1 MFFAS
6 NLQKLRKKENMS
18 QEALA
23 EKLDITRQSVSKWES
38 GASYPEMDKLISIC
52 NIFNV
57 DMDTLVNGDVD
68 DVKIKDK
75 DATINT
81 KDILDKFNTLMKKI
95 VCLFESMSFKEII
108 EFLITVFLLIIVI
121 LVGTIPKDIIENL
134 IGTNLLENIT
144 YVGDALNTI
153 FRLIVDILYSVF
165 SIVIFVYVLKIK
177 YLDRIKIKEDIDKEI
192 VAKVKE
198 KRVEEV
204 EKVIIKDSDNSFTR
218 FLAKIIIYI
227 IKFFIICFLTAPL
240 ICIVILA
247 VMLGFFVL
255 FVIKGLPL
263 LGILLWTVAALII
276 SSLCFEVPFNFVINH
291 KNNYKRVMISLL
303 ISLIIIIIGS
313 IVFAFDFFS
322 ITYVNDIPKD
332 AKIKEVKERL
342 PMNNSLSTI
351 GYYHHDIEYVV
362 DESLTDKV
370 AVEVSYYDYL
380 IEKTIEIEVHNNNL
394 LIYEDGPKEFSFKES
409 LDIISNDI
417 KNNKIYNY
425 DKLNEYKVTIK
436 TSSNNIDIINKNN
449 LSYFNQ
455 NNF

>member
-1 MFFAS
+1 
-6 NLQKLRKKENMS
+6 
-18 QEALA
+18 
-23 EKLDITRQSVSKWES
+23 
-38 GASYPEMDKLISIC
+38 
-52 NIFNV
+52 
-57 DMDTLVNGDVD
+57 
-68 DVKIKDK
+68 
-75 DATINT
+75 
-81 KDILDKFNTLMKKI
+81 
-95 VCLFESMSFKEII
+95 
-108 EFLITVFLLIIVI
+108 
-121 LVGTIPKDIIENL
+121 
-134 IGTNLLENIT
+134 
-144 YVGDALNTI
+144 
-153 FRLIVDILYSVF
+153 
-165 SIVIFVYVLKIK
+165 
-177 YLDRIKIKEDIDKEI
+177 
-192 VAKVKE
+192 
-198 KRVEEV
+198 
-204 EKVIIKDSDNSFTR
+204 
-218 FLAKIIIYI
+218 
-227 IKFFIICFLTAPL
+227 
-240 ICIVILA
+240 
-247 VMLGFFVL
+247 MLGFFVL

-332 AKIKEVKERL
+332 AKIKEVKEIL

-425 DKLNEYKVTIK
+425 DKVNEYKVTIK